1 LLLHEMLTGQAA
13 FGGASKLEILSAI
26 LRTDP
31 PRPSSL
37 NPAVPPEL
45 EWVIAHCLRKD
56 RERRFQSMSEVRIAL
71 DDLRTETSV
80 SGFRPPVLSASQIA
94 TTLAPP
100 PVPPKS
106 RTWVWG
112 IGLAL
117 LLGLATAGAL
127 FFLRSKTPVSTTPSA
142 PPEITRLTTESGLC
156 VDPAISTDGKLL
168 AYASDRSGEGNFD
181 IWVRQIGGGDAMRLT
196 KNPADDVEPTFSPD
210 GTKIVFASTREGG
223 GLYIVSALG
232 GEERKI
238 ADDGRQPQFSPD
250 GSKIAYW
257 AGPANA
263 LPLRDGIAHAYIL
276 DLATSTSRRLRPDFP
291 ASMHPVWSPDG
302 SHIVFLGLKDAKN
315 KDSFDWWI
323 APLDGSAPVLC
334 PMLGEDFA
342 FDPFAWRGDSI
353 YFTRDDKD
361 RTKIGEVRIDPK
373 TFKPAE
379 APRAL
384 TAGTTNE
391 YSPSISK
398 DGKLVFSSIEAN
410 SDLYSVPLDANRAKV
425 RGEPERLMKVIGA
438 DLARSI
444 SADGK
449 KLVFTSDRTGANQ
462 VWSLDLVTRKTQ
474 QLTTGQEKTNEVVS
488 PDGRSVAWRD
498 SSFTDQRI
506 FVTPFTG
513 GLAKEVCPDCGVP
526 TAWSPDGRYLV
537 YQPTRSHHMAVG
549 LLEVGSGKKIEYL
562 NSPELQLAA
571 SSISDDGKWIVFAA
585 RRAARDFTIY
595 VAPFSVGRPPVTAQW
610 VEILRSLETA
620 PNPRWSPDGN
630 TLYFSSERD
639 GYNCLWA
646 QKLDRNT
653 KHPQGELFAVQHF
666 HVPSLV
672 MVAPS
677 FWFPIA
683 LGPDKVVVS
692 LNERSG
698 GIWMLNVPN

>member
-1 LLLHEMLTGQAA
+1 
-13 FGGASKLEILSAI
+13 
-26 LRTDP
+26 
-31 PRPSSL
+31 
-37 NPAVPPEL
+37 
-45 EWVIAHCLRKD
+45 
-56 RERRFQSMSEVRIAL
+56 
-71 DDLRTETSV
+71 
-80 SGFRPPVLSASQIA
+80 
-94 TTLAPP
+94 
-100 PVPPKS
+100 
-106 RTWVWG
+106 
-112 IGLAL
+112 
-117 LLGLATAGAL
+117 
-127 FFLRSKTPVSTTPSA
+127 
-142 PPEITRLTTESGLC
+142 
-156 VDPAISTDGKLL
+156 
-168 AYASDRSGEGNFD
+168 
-181 IWVRQIGGGDAMRLT
+181 
-196 KNPADDVEPTFSPD
+196 
-210 GTKIVFASTREGG
+210 
-223 GLYIVSALG
+223 
-232 GEERKI
+232 
-238 ADDGRQPQFSPD
+238 
-250 GSKIAYW
+250 
-257 AGPANA
+257 
-263 LPLRDGIAHAYIL
+263 
-276 DLATSTSRRLRPDFP
+276 
-291 ASMHPVWSPDG
+291 
-302 SHIVFLGLKDAKN
+302 
-315 KDSFDWWI
+315 
-323 APLDGSAPVLC
+323 
-334 PMLGEDFA
+334 
-342 FDPFAWRGDSI
+342 
-353 YFTRDDKD
+353 
-361 RTKIGEVRIDPK
+361 
-373 TFKPAE
+373 
-379 APRAL
+379 
-384 TAGTTNE
+384 
-391 YSPSISK
+391 
-398 DGKLVFSSIEAN
+398 
-410 SDLYSVPLDANRAKV
+410 VPLDANRAKV
-425 RGEPERLMKVIGA
+425 RGEPQRLMKVIGS

-444 SADGK
+444 SADGR
-449 KLVFTSDRTGANQ
+449 KLAFTSDRTGANQ

-537 YQPTRSHHMAVG
+537 YQPTRSHHMTVG
-549 LLEVGSGKKIEYL
+549 LLEVSSGKKIEYL
-562 NSPELQLAA
+562 SSPELQLAA

-595 VAPFSVGRPPVTAQW
+595 VAPFSAGRPPATAQW